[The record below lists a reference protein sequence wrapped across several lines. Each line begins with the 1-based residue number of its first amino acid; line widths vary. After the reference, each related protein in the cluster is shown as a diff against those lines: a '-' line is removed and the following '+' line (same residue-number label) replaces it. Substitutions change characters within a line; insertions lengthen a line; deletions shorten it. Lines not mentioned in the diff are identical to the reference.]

1 MYKWVIYMTIAAI
14 ATANATGGIG
24 IVRLSGERSVEIAD
38 KLFFGKSPKTME
50 SHKMHLGKIKYNDKV
65 IDEGLVCVFKGPN
78 SYTGED
84 VVEFH
89 CHGGIAVCK
98 IVLEACISLG
108 ATLAPAGEFTKRA
121 FLNGKMD
128 LSQAEAVIDLI
139 NANTE
144 KQVSVAAAQL
154 DKNLSSGISVIR
166 QSLVDALGHLM
177 ATMDFSE
184 DGVEPM
190 EYDEITES
198 LNNAKTQIETLVKSS
213 EDGRIIKDGVNTAII
228 GAPNAGKSSLLNAIT
243 GEDRAIVTDI
253 KGTTR
258 DVLETSVNIRGV
270 RMNLFDT
277 AGIRESDDTIEKI
290 GIERSKKA
298 VESADLVFFVVDGS
312 KGITDEEQEILKI
325 IDKSKTILIINKED
339 LDLVEIDKDGYL
351 DCVFVS
357 AKTLSGFEKLYDIIV
372 SRYSDIEIKDR
383 VVVTNPRHRESLVKT
398 QSLVSG
404 IINDIGGGMPFDI
417 ILSDMELAIATLG
430 EIDGQTVS
438 EEIVDNIFSNFCVG
452 K

>member
-1 MYKWVIYMTIAAI
+1 MTIAAI
-14 ATANATGGIG
+14 ATANQTGGIG
-24 IVRLSGERSVEIAD
+24 IVRISGKRSIEIAEQ
-38 KLFFGKSPKTME
+38 LFVGKSPSTME

-65 IDEGLVCVFKGPN
+65 IDQGLICVFKAPN

-84 VVEFH
+84 VVELH

-108 ATLAPAGEFTKRA
+108 AILAPAGEFTKRA
-121 FLNGKMD
+121 FLNGKLD

-139 NANTE
+139 NASTE

-184 DGVEPM
+184 DGVEPL
-190 EYDEITES
+190 EYNEI
-198 LNNAKTQIETLVKSS
+198 LNKLTDAKKEIEVLINSS
-213 EDGRIIKDGVNTAII
+213 NDGRIIKDGINTAIV

-258 DVLETSVNIRGV
+258 DVLETEVNIRGIKL
-270 RMNLFDT
+270 NLFDT

-290 GIERSKKA
+290 GIQRSKQT
-298 VESADLVFFVVDGS
+298 VENADLVFFVVDGS
-312 KGITDEEQEILKI
+312 KGITDEEQEILNI

-339 LDLVEIDKDGYL
+339 LELKEIDTDGFMDSVY
-351 DCVFVS
+351 VS
-357 AKTLSGFEKLYDIIV
+357 AKTLSGFEKLYGIITDK
-372 SRYSDIEIKDR
+372 YLNIEIKDR
-383 VVVTNPRHRESLVKT
+383 VVVTNPRHRESLVKA
-398 QSLVSG
+398 QSLLLGV
-404 IINDIGGGMPFDI
+404 INDINAMMPFDI
-417 ILSDMELAIATLG
+417 ILSDIELAISTLG

-438 EEIVDNIFSNFCVG
+438 EEIVDNIFSKFCVG